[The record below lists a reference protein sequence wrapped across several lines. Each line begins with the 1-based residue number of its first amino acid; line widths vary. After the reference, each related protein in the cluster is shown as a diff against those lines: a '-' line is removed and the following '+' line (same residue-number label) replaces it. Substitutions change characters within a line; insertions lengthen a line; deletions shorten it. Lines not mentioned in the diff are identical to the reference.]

1 MNYAVIC
8 VDPRRDFAVVAMTNI
23 ASERA
28 EPAMT
33 ALIQA
38 LFTHFSGAGQATT
51 PPEAVS
57 AAP

>member
-38 LFTHFSGAGQATT
+38 LFTHFSGAG
-51 PPEAVS
+51 P
-57 AAP
+57 AASPL